1 MSFQNCLYSEKTVPD
16 VLERYIKEL
25 KQKNTIEDTIHAN
38 KLLFYASTIKDRKY
52 LASLRSF
59 FNKIYDLIDKKHPNL
74 HFSIDG
80 RRKALISYEKKIR
93 HYLLNKRP
101 LDDIRDI
108 FAFRIILFGDED
120 IVNLEEHC
128 YLIMSDII
136 EYAVDQG
143 FTPCA
148 KSVLMDVSDIQDRT
162 IPEYIANFKFRDYV
176 KDYILFPKDNG
187 YQSLH
192 LVLTDPKGRYLEV
205 QIRTLNMH
213 CVSEAG
219 NAEHNQYKQNKY
231 LDLLI
236 DQEQISIHG
245 YSYFE
250 GKMFDFAGVEQGL
263 TVFKRQKTF

>member
-1 MSFQNCLYSEKTVPD
+1 MFQDYLYSEKTVPD
-16 VLERYIKEL
+16 VLERYINEL
-25 KQKNTIEDTIHAN
+25 LETGDINDNIHAN
-38 KLLFYASTIKDRKY
+38 KLRFYLSTIQDRRY

-59 FNKIYDLIDKKHPNL
+59 FNKTYDLIDKKHPNL

-93 HYLLNKRP
+93 HYLFNKRP

-120 IVNLEEHC
+120 VLNLEEHC
-128 YLIMSDII
+128 YLIMADII
-136 EYAVDQG
+136 KYALSQG

-162 IPEYIANFKFRDYV
+162 IPKYIADFEFRDYV
-176 KDYILFPKDNG
+176 KDYIIFQKDNG

-192 LVLTDPKGRYLEV
+192 LVLTDPKGRYLEI
-205 QIRTLNMH
+205 QIRTLKMH

-219 NAEHNQYKQNKY
+219 NAEHSQYKRDKY

-236 DQEQISIHG
+236 DRERIAVHG
-245 YSYFE
+245 YSYFGE
-250 GKMFDFAGVEQGL
+250 QVFDFAGVEEGL